1 MLEFYPILLTIA
13 GTLIVI
19 LLAIIG
25 FFIARLINDV
35 KNNVAEI
42 GKNKGRIEL
51 VEQQQKSDI
60 QRIEET
66 TQLEIKALSKE
77 VGNLSDNVNN
87 LVGILTE
94 KADRK

>member
-1 MLEFYPILLTIA
+1 MTDFYPILLTIS
-13 GTLIVI
+13 GTLIII

-25 FFIARLINDV
+25 FFIARLVNDL
-35 KNNVAEI
+35 KGCIEEI

-66 TQLEIKALSKE
+66 TQLEIKALGRTVTDLAS
-77 VGNLSDNVNN
+77 NVNN
-87 LVGILTE
+87 LVGILTKQATE
-94 KADRK
+94 